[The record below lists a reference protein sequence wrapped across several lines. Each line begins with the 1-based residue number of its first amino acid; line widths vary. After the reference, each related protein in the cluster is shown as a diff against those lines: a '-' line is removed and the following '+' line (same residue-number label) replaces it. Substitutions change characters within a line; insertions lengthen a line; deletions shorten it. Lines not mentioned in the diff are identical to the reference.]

1 MSEQQ
6 ENKNIFVR
14 EMIKNKPK
22 NKRKLLNQVGLA
34 MIFGIVFALVACIVF
49 LIMLPSIMENA
60 WKNYTTDPSKTGGL
74 TLQTPQQ
81 STPSYLIDMKDYVIS
96 VEDYQN
102 INNQMYAVGKSADAF
117 IVEITSVVQ
126 DTDVF
131 HNNYEMQ
138 GQGTG
143 IIVLD
148 TGQQIQILTE
158 QTVISDASEIN
169 VTFYDGS
176 KASAKLL
183 GIDKGTGLALIAID
197 RNALSSD
204 TIVNLRVA
212 PLLDSAWVKNGAV
225 VVAVGSPLGTNRSVL
240 TGTVTSRES
249 NVSVEDFNYTLLTTN
264 IIAEKNASGALLNTQ
279 GQVVGFILQKFYSE
293 GTAHTLSAIPA
304 SDLINVIEKLGTRE
318 KIPNAGLYL
327 STVTDEMVND
337 YGMPKGIYI
346 RSVAMDSPAMAAGLQ
361 SGDIIVKFNDE
372 FVTTSAGYS
381 NKLLELKPG
390 DTVKVTIKRQGASGY
405 TEITCKLTLEEQ

>member
-60 WKNYTTDPSKTGGL
+60 WKNYTTDPSNNGRL

-81 STPSYLIDMKDYVIS
+81 STPSYVIDRKDYVIS

-197 RNALSSD
+197 RNALSGD
-204 TIVNLRVA
+204 TVVNLRVA

-264 IIAEKNASGALLNTQ
+264 IIAEMNASGALLNTQ

-304 SDLINVIEKLGTRE
+304 SDLINVIEKLGTHE

-381 NKLLELKPG
+381 NKLLELNPG